1 MIKTSAGKAIES
13 DLAALRAMD
22 ELRRTMDTKLM
33 KVITKT
39 RETPSTMT
47 GRIHVLASMPTMV
60 TVGALAA
67 ANDRI
72 PAVI

>member
-22 ELRRTMDTKLM
+22 ELRTMDTKLM

-39 RETPSTMT
+39 HETPSTMT
-47 GRIHVLASMPTMV
+47 GMIHVLAIMPTMV